1 VGEQRDVQGEV
12 RSGSG
17 AVRTRAELRH
27 ISRSGGMIIE
37 TFAVECSVVSW
48 VKESPG
54 SMRRV

>member
-1 VGEQRDVQGEV
+1 
-12 RSGSG
+12 
-17 AVRTRAELRH
+17 LRH